1 MKKWTCCIISAVL
14 ILSVLFAQRGQPA
27 VTLSHEASDTA
38 VSENFSQKLVDGI
51 MALFMGLSREEE
63 VSREIVID
71 LSHGEISDEML
82 VEIQRIKEEVTQQEN
97 QTPPPQVTQAPEVK
111 KPSVLLYHT
120 HTDEAFWKGDQD
132 YVETSAGRTLNPDY
146 SVVRVGKTFKSALEQ
161 YGFSVIHDQTDN
173 VSASFKDAYQTSYNT
188 IKKYIGS
195 VDIYIDMHRD
205 AYMGRDPNFLKS
217 GDTEYAYVCF
227 VVANGENY
235 TQKPNWQEN
244 YKLPLQLTNT
254 LNELC
259 PGIAK
264 DIIFKNARFNQHI
277 SNSCLLIEMGNE
289 KNTLEQVN
297 ASAEMVARAF
307 NEVYSS

>member
-1 MKKWTCCIISAVL
+1 MRKWTCCIISAIL
-14 ILSVLFAQRGQPA
+14 IFSVIFVQKGNPA
-27 VTLSHEASDTA
+27 VTLSHDAADPA
-38 VSENFSQKLVDGI
+38 VNSNLADKLVDGVLE
-51 MALFMGLSREEE
+51 MFMGLSRDEPA
-63 VSREIVID
+63 SKEILID
-71 LSHGEISDEML
+71 LSHGEISQEMQ
-82 VEIQRIKEEVTQQEN
+82 VEIERIKSEVIQESQ
-97 QTPPPQVTQAPEVK
+97 QTPQPQASEPPAEK

-120 HTDEAFWKGDQD
+120 HTDEAFLKGDQD

-146 SVVRVGKTFKSALEQ
+146 SVVRVGKTLKTALEQ

-205 AYMGRDPNFLKS
+205 AYMGREPNFLKN
-217 GDTEYAYVCF
+217 GEREYAYVCF

-244 YKLPLQLTNT
+244 YKLALQLTNK

-277 SNSCLLIEMGNE
+277 STSCLLIEMGNE

-297 ASAEMVARAF
+297 ASAEIVAQAF
-307 NEVYSS
+307 NEIY